1 MTCTIISNR
10 EELNIKCKNEEE
22 QPYEAIKAKVH
33 DTLKNMI
40 LDGCC
45 EFYVNSEK
53 GIPLLAAEDL
63 CSLKRNN
70 PDVRINIVVPYENQ
84 SIDWSEELRDRYF
97 SVHEKADSVKIA
109 ETHYS
114 EDSYDIADE
123 MMLDDS
129 DLLLVFG
136 SRSDKLYAVEYAK
149 KNNVRVG
156 FVDLPA
162 FAE

>member
-22 QPYEAIKAKVH
+22 QPYETIKEKVH

-63 CSLKRNN
+63 CSMKNNN

-97 SVHEKADSVKIA
+97 SVHEKADS
-109 ETHYS
+109 
-114 EDSYDIADE
+114 
-123 MMLDDS
+123 L
-129 DLLLVFG
+129 
-136 SRSDKLYAVEYAK
+136 
-149 KNNVRVG
+149 
-156 FVDLPA
+156 
-162 FAE
+162 

>member
-10 EELNIKCKNEEE
+10 EELKIKCENERE
-22 QPYEAIKAKVH
+22 QPYKQIKMKLHSV
-33 DTLKNMI
+33 LRNMI
-40 LDGCC
+40 LEGCC
-45 EFYVNSEK
+45 EFYVNSER
-53 GIPLLAAEDL
+53 GIPLFAAEDL

-70 PDVRINIVVPYENQ
+70 PDIRVNIVIPYENQ
-84 SIDWSEELRDRYF
+84 AKNWSEDMRDRYF

-109 ETHYS
+109 ETRYS

-123 MMLDDS
+123 IMLNDS

-136 SRSDKLYAVEYAK
+136 SPSDRLYAVEYAE

-156 FVDLPA
+156 FVELPV